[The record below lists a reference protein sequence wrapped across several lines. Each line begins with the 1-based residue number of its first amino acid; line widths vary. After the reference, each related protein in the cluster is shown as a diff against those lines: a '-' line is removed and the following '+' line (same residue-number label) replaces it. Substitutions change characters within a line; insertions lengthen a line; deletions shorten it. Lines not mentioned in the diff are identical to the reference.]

1 MVEAAVQKKSE
12 DEQTAGPQVQQ
23 SAKDDAQ
30 ESVTEAQ
37 AAAESSKVQEELA
50 EKPEE
55 KKMPDPVP
63 TLYVRK
69 LNDKIKVEG
78 RSFLKRSV

>member
-1 MVEAAVQKKSE
+1 MQNKSE
-12 DEQTAGPQVQQ
+12 DGQTAGPQVQQ
-23 SAKDDAQ
+23 SAKNDAQ

-50 EKPEE
+50 GKSEE

-78 RSFLKRSV
+78 RYFLKRSV